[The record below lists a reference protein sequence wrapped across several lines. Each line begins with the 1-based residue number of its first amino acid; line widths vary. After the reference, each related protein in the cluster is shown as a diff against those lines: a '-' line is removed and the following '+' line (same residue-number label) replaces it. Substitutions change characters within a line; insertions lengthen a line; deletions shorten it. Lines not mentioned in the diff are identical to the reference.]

1 MGHHTSIW
9 QQRRKRTS
17 AAKAAFELARASA
30 RPVIQ
35 ISNFSAMGVVI
46 VPLVLIIA
54 WVLSLLGVTAPGAN
68 PGEPFAENAMSWMLS
83 LPVGAMFIVS
93 GFMHTVFAKKTAA
106 NIGWQTNGFQYEI
119 GFGSFGM
126 GIAGFVAAG
135 TDQTVAWVCVSIAA
149 SVFLLGAAANHF
161 REMIKDKNFAPG
173 NTIIN
178 ISNIGLPVSLWA
190 LLFATGAV

>member
-1 MGHHTSIW
+1 M
-9 QQRRKRTS
+9 
-17 AAKAAFELARASA
+17 F
-30 RPVIQ
+30 
-35 ISNFSAMGVVI
+35 I

-68 PGEPFAENAMSWMLS
+68 PGEPFADNAMSWMLS

-135 TDQTVAWVCVSIAA
+135 TDQTVAWVCVSIAV
-149 SVFLLGAAANHF
+149 SVFAMRSGGPQRHRRRPF
-161 REMIKDKNFAPG
+161 RSCPG
-173 NTIIN
+173 R
-178 ISNIGLPVSLWA
+178 GLARSEPE
-190 LLFATGAV
+190 